1 MPSNFKYQLRLLKIP
16 VKNVDTSSQFYAE
29 NLGFKIDFAAEEY
42 GWAQLSSGDFSM
54 ALYVPGMGGGDGK
67 LGGSVDFHLS
77 LAGDEFDTL
86 ANDLLEKGHL
96 SEGMIHSGNDGSTF
110 VDVLDPDGNI
120 LKVMKG

>member
-1 MPSNFKYQLRLLKIP
+1 MASQMNYQMRLLKIP
-16 VKNVDTSSQFYAE
+16 VSNVDASSKFYAE
-29 NLGFKIDFAAEEY
+29 NLGLNVDFAAEEY

-77 LAGDEFDTL
+77 LEGEQFDTL
-86 ANDLLEKGHL
+86 ANELLANGHL
-96 SEGMIHSGNDGSTF
+96 NEGMIHSGNDGSTF

-120 LKVMKG
+120 LKIMKR